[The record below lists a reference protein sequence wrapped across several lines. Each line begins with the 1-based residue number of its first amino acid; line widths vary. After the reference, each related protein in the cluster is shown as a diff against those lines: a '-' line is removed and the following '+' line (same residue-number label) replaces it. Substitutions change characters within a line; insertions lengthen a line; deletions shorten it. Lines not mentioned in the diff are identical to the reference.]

1 MQTNLFI
8 FIFAICYSYFIDSLL
23 TYLLYKNERDFF
35 QNTTQSTFDMPPLPP
50 GIEPEEINNVSNYNY
65 NELPY
70 PLLPDPT
77 SPKEKIKFYIKL
89 AIGIISIISLGQI
102 KNVIISNGIALG
114 GVFIIL
120 SNYFFGYMRFS
131 PLEKIFVSGLSL
143 CIFIYKIMYNTI

>member
-23 TYLLYKNERDFF
+23 TYLLYKNGRDFF
-35 QNTTQSTFDMPPLPP
+35 QNTTQPTFDMPPLPP
-50 GIEPEEINNVSNYNY
+50 GIEPEEINNVSNNNY

-77 SPKEKIKFYIKL
+77 SPKEKIKFYIKM

-102 KNVIISNGIALG
+102 KNDIISNGIALG

-120 SNYFFGYMRFS
+120 SNYFSGYMRFS

-143 CIFIYKIMYNTI
+143 CIFIYKILYNTI